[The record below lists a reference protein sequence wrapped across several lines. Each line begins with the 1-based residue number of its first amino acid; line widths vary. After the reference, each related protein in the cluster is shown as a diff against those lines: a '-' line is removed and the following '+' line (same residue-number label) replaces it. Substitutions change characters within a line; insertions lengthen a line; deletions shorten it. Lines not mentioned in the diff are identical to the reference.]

1 MSSDLDKLGEMQGVE
16 RIGDAERE
24 ESCAISSVCNKT

>member
-1 MSSDLDKLGEMQGVE
+1 MHANIDKLGEMRVVKG
-16 RIGDAERE
+16 IGDAERE